1 VQLFEFIKTMDAY
14 KKLITSDTQMIFT
27 TDSDLFRY
35 LKSADPQT
43 TPASKPTIPDALS
56 KLPTLLEV
64 K

>member
-1 VQLFEFIKTMDAY
+1 MDAY
-14 KKLITSDTQMIFT
+14 KKLITTDTQMIFT

-43 TPASKPTIPDALS
+43 APASKPTIPDALS